1 MKLYRDFTS
10 QEEIDAEYNPMLG
23 IPDSDAVIKG
33 WFDRST
39 AAIASLTCQLGV
51 KYGPTCEE
59 YCDVFPAGDG
69 APIHVFVHGGYW
81 RRFSARD
88 HDFIARPLVEAGI
101 TTVVIN
107 YALCPRVSLDE
118 IVRQTR
124 AAVAW
129 TFEHARDLGADP
141 TRLTV
146 SGHSAGAHLAAM
158 AMATDWPGAY
168 GLPPD
173 IIKGGVAISGLY
185 DLGFVPYSFLQPK
198 VQATWP
204 EVARLSPMFRVPDS
218 AGPLVLGVGG
228 LESAEFRRQSTDFHA
243 AWKGAGLVGGY
254 LEVPDTN
261 HLTVLEQVEQR
272 DSALHRALIR
282 MARLEGGGF
291 PQ

>member
-10 QEEIDAEYNPMLG
+10 QEELDAEYNPMVG
-23 IPDSDAVIKG
+23 IPDADAIIKG

-39 AAIASLTCQLGV
+39 AAIASLTCNLGV

-88 HDFIARPLVEAGI
+88 HDFVARPLVEAGI
-101 TTVVIN
+101 TAVVIN

-129 TFEHARDLGADP
+129 AFAHARDFGADP
-141 TRLTV
+141 NRLTV
-146 SGHSAGAHLAAM
+146 SGHSAGGHLAAM
-158 AMATDWPGAY
+158 AMSTDWPGAY

-198 VQATWP
+198 VQATWRQ
-204 EVARLSPMFRVPDS
+204 VARLSPLAQMPDA
-218 AGPLVLGVGG
+218 AGPLVVAVGG
-228 LESAEFRRQSTDFHA
+228 GESAEFRRQSTAYHA
-243 AWKGAGLVGGY
+243 AWTGAGLNGAY
-254 LEVPDTN
+254 LEVAGTN
-261 HLTVLEQVEQR
+261 HLTVLEQLEQR
-272 DSALHRALIR
+272 DGALHRALVR
-282 MARLEGGGF
+282 LARCEGDGL